1 MKTKSILAA
10 LVIALAACSGAGGYG
25 TTAPPPPPPPPPPNG
40 TVNALPSLAFN
51 PRQVT
56 IDAGQNVTFDFGSIA
71 HNVIFDNRAATT
83 PADIVGTNVNE
94 SISRTF
100 TTAGTY
106 NYHCNIHPGM
116 AGVIVVRVPP
126 TM

>member
-1 MKTKSILAA
+1 MKKLTLAA
-10 LVIALAACSGAGGYG
+10 LMFALACSGGGYG
-25 TTAPPPPPPPPPPNG
+25 TTTTSPPPPPPNG

-71 HNVIFDNRAATT
+71 HNVIFDNRTAST

-94 SISRTF
+94 NIARTF

-116 AGVIVVRVPP
+116 AGVIVVRVAQ

>member
-1 MKTKSILAA
+1 MKKTMILTA
-10 LVIALAACSGAGGYG
+10 LVLALAACGGAGGYG
-25 TTAPPPPPPPPPPNG
+25 TTSPPPPPPPNG
-40 TVNALPSLAFN
+40 IVNALPSLAFN
-51 PRQVT
+51 PHQVT
-56 IDAGQNVTFDFGSIA
+56 IDAGENVTFDFGSIA
-71 HNVIFDNRAATT
+71 HNVIFDNRTGST

-100 TTAGTY
+100 TIAGTY

-116 AGVIVVRVPP
+116 AGVIVVRVSQ

>member
-1 MKTKSILAA
+1 MKTISTLAA
-10 LVIALAACSGAGGYG
+10 LLLALAACGGGGYG
-25 TTAPPPPPPPPPPNG
+25 GTTAPPPPPPPPNG
-40 TVNALPSLAFN
+40 TVNALPSLTFN

-56 IDAGQNVTFDFGSIA
+56 IGAGENVTFDFGSIA
-71 HNVIFDNRAATT
+71 HNVIFDARTPTT
-83 PADIVGTNVNE
+83 PADIIGNNVNL
-94 SISRTF
+94 SVSRTF

-116 AGVIVVRVPP
+116 AGVIVVRVSQ